1 MARALQHPAR
11 AAAWESARSIDGMA
25 AWEGGPPSQGEF
37 KSMENTLLIGL
48 SRQTALQRELDVVAN
63 NIANVNTT
71 GFKADGAVF
80 AEFLQ
85 SRASAE
91 LFAAPDRRMS
101 FVQDRM
107 SWHDMS
113 QGTIQQTGG
122 PLDVAIDGEGMLVVQ
137 TAARRALHPQ
147 RRVADQQPRRAR
159 DPRRRQGAGRQ
170 RADRA
175 AAHRPRH
182 RHHQGRHDQGPRGP
196 EPQFRF
202 HARQAPPRDVR
213 RPAATAEGRR
223 IDLRGARTASRRR
236 RCRTPTRM
244 SCRARSRSRTCVR

>member
-1 MARALQHPAR
+1 MPILPKPLISATFLPLARALQHPAR

-25 AWEGGPPSQGEF
+25 GLGGRPAVARGVQ
-37 KSMENTLLIGL
+37 SMENALLIGL

-85 SRASAE
+85 SRR
-91 LFAAPDRRMS
+91 AAPSSSPRADRRMS

-113 QGTIQQTGG
+113 QGTIQQTGR
-122 PLDVAIDGEGMLVVQ
+122 PLDVAIDGDGMLVVQ

-147 RRVADQQPRRAR
+147 RRAADQHHRRAR
-159 DPRRRQGAGRQ
+159 HQRRRQGAGRQ
-170 RADRA
+170 RPDRSA
-175 AAHRPRH
+175 GHRPRH
-182 RHHQGRHDQGPRGP
+182 RRSP
-196 EPQFRF
+196 
-202 HARQAPPRDVR
+202 
-213 RPAATAEGRR
+213 
-223 IDLRGARTASRRR
+223 RTAPSR
-236 RCRTPTRM
+236 CAKASASTPIPRAA
-244 SCRARSRSRTCVR
+244 SCAS